1 MNTFKKAAQKRL
13 KQQSSSLKNTN
24 TTNEPSDQLSQEALA
39 DLNAVIAELEDQN
52 LTSDDRK
59 LLLQKMEA
67 LQAKQFQI
75 LQRQLPPGPYH

>member
-39 DLNAVIAELEDQN
+39 DLNAIIAELEGQN